1 MEQAEK
7 SSTSLTKQK
16 EKNSTFMDFFERI
29 KILEAKTTRKKIQT
43 EIQRCT
49 DSDLKVEL
57 ELKAKY
63 IGINEYYPTPY
74 KVCEYIAEMV
84 ALPYHPQDDFK
95 ILEPS
100 AGTGSLAENLLH
112 IFGFWEKTMFDVC
125 EINPDFQEH
134 LKWKGFNVI
143 SDNCMKLNDFNKY
156 DLLIMNPPF
165 EYVKEHL
172 KHCIKLLKPN
182 KPFVCIAPKIFP
194 TKNVEFIEEYEIGVI
209 TIEDN
214 SFKSS
219 CTNVR
224 TVILVGYSN
233 DIKEEKEL
241 SLF

>member
-1 MEQAEK
+1 
-7 SSTSLTKQK
+7 
-16 EKNSTFMDFFERI
+16 MDYLERV

-43 EIQRCT
+43 EIKNCT
-49 DSDLKVEL
+49 DSGLKIEL

-74 KVCEYIAEMV
+74 KVCEWIAEMV
-84 ALPYHPQDDFK
+84 ALPYHPCKDFK

-112 IFGFWEKTMFDVC
+112 IFGFWDKAMFDVC

-134 LKWKGFNVI
+134 LKWKGFKLI
-143 SDNCMKLNDFNKY
+143 SDNCMKLNSFNKY

-182 KPFVCIAPKIFP
+182 KPFVCIAPTNFLIK
-194 TKNVEFIEEYEIGVI
+194 EADFIEKYEIGAI
-209 TIEDN
+209 QIEDN

-224 TVILVGYSN
+224 TVILTGYSN
-233 DIKEEKEL
+233 SVKEEKQL
-241 SLF
+241 NLF

>member
-1 MEQAEK
+1 
-7 SSTSLTKQK
+7 
-16 EKNSTFMDFFERI
+16 MDFLERV
-29 KILEAKTTRKKIQT
+29 KILESKTTRKKIQT
-43 EIQRCT
+43 EIQKCT
-49 DSDLKVEL
+49 DSDLKREL

-74 KVCEYIAEMV
+74 KVCEFIAETV

-112 IFGFWEKTMFDVC
+112 IFGLWSKTMFDVC
-125 EINPDFQEH
+125 ERNSDFQEY

-143 SDNCMKLNDFNKY
+143 SDDCMKLNEFKKY

-165 EYVKEHL
+165 EHVKEHL
-172 KHCIKLLKPN
+172 EHCIKLLKPN

-194 TKNVEFIEEYEIGVI
+194 TREVDFIEKYEIGVI
-209 TIEDN
+209 QIGDN

-219 CTNVR
+219 CTNVS
-224 TVILVGYSN
+224 TVILTGYSN
-233 DIKEEKEL
+233 SVKGEKQL
-241 SLF
+241 NLF

>member
-1 MEQAEK
+1 
-7 SSTSLTKQK
+7 
-16 EKNSTFMDFFERI
+16 MDYLERV

-43 EIQRCT
+43 ELKKCT
-49 DSDLKVEL
+49 DSDLKKEL

-74 KVCEYIAEMV
+74 EVCERIAERV
-84 ALPYHPQDDFK
+84 ALPYHPNEDFK

-112 IFGFWEKTMFDVC
+112 IFGFWNKTMFDVC
-125 EINPDFQEH
+125 ELNPDFQEH

-182 KPFVCIAPKIFP
+182 KPFVCIVP
-194 TKNVEFIEEYEIGVI
+194 TNFLIKEADFIEKYEIGAI
-209 TIEDN
+209 QIEDN

-224 TVILVGYSN
+224 TVILTGYSN
-233 DIKEEKEL
+233 SVKGEKQL
-241 SLF
+241 NLF

>member
-1 MEQAEK
+1 
-7 SSTSLTKQK
+7 
-16 EKNSTFMDFFERI
+16 MDYLERV

-43 EIQRCT
+43 ELKKCT
-49 DSDLKVEL
+49 DSDLKKEL

-74 KVCEYIAEMV
+74 EVCERIAERV
-84 ALPYHPQDDFK
+84 ALPYHPNEDFK

-112 IFGFWEKTMFDVC
+112 IFGFWNKTMFDVC
-125 EINPDFQEH
+125 ELNPDFQEH
-134 LKWKGFNVI
+134 LKWKRFNVI
-143 SDNCMKLNDFNKY
+143 SNNCMELNDFNKY

-172 KHCIKLLKPN
+172 EHCIKLLKPN
-182 KPFVCIAPKIFP
+182 KPFVCIAPTNFP
-194 TKNVEFIEEYEIGVI
+194 IKEADFIEKYEIGVI
-209 TIEDN
+209 QIEDN

-224 TVILVGYSN
+224 TVILTGYSN
-233 DIKEEKEL
+233 SVKEEKQL
-241 SLF
+241 NLF